1 MNSVVPL
8 APKSTVPHGTDQL
21 DKAGQTIQRL
31 LHKAAGIAEE
41 NSRHARE
48 MAQKLSH
55 QLQAAENWIAE
66 LETEIGTYQE
76 RAERAV
82 RWLHKI
88 YTEIEHR
95 LLGSVT
101 GGLRRKA

>member
-8 APKSTVPHGTDQL
+8 APKSTVPDGTDQL

-48 MAQKLSH
+48 MAQKTVPPTSS
-55 QLQAAENWIAE
+55 
-66 LETEIGTYQE
+66 G
-76 RAERAV
+76 
-82 RWLHKI
+82 
-88 YTEIEHR
+88 
-95 LLGSVT
+95 
-101 GGLRRKA
+101 RKSDC